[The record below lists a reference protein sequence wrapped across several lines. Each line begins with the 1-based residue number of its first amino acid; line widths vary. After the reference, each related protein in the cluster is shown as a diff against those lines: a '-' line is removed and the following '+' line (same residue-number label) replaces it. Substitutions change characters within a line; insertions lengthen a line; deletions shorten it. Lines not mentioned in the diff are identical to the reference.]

1 MLLLLLCLLLIVLA
15 NANANDLQHIIL
27 RFAVLVLNCI
37 YIELYSCET
46 SLMSSKPVYG
56 LCQYT
61 CQVVAIIRPS
71 APIDPS
77 LTLVGG
83 GDH

>member
-1 MLLLLLCLLLIVLA
+1 MLHFYSRADHLQSHVVVASLFA
-15 NANANDLQHIIL
+15 ANANDLQHIVP
-27 RFAVLVLNCI
+27 RFEVLV
-37 YIELYSCET
+37 
-46 SLMSSKPVYG
+46 SLMSSKPGYG